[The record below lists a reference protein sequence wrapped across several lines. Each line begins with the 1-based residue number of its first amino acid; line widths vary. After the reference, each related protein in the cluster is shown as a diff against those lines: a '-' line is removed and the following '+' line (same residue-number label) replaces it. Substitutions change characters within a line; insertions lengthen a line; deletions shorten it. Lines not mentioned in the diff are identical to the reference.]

1 MKSCCY
7 DKLTL
12 YRNNKLEESCGEMT
26 FNIMQTS
33 LSSSTHISSPL
44 QELKFH
50 LHNILAVVVH
60 CGLPKYAGRGPNRC
74 REIIVTD
81 NQKKRLLLTLWEDFS
96 EVEGTKI
103 QQKIESKVNYDER
116 YPVILGRSIGISPYN
131 GLSLQ
136 TRFNSTIQIDP
147 AYPQALELIKWAKAN
162 KDMLTG
168 CAKVIHLSHD
178 NSYPTTNYS
187 NCRNSVTNFY
197 WDFLC

>member
-1 MKSCCY
+1 MK
-7 DKLTL
+7 
-12 YRNNKLEESCGEMT
+12 RNNKLEESCGEMT

-50 LHNILAVVVH
+50 LHS
-60 CGLPKYAGRGPNRC
+60 RGPNRC